1 MIANHGVKQ
10 ARVVSESENGGA
22 EFGRYAGIVYWMAW
36 FITEDNADAEDVLQR
51 TFLKADLNPV
61 SSRQSVTSILPLLQV
76 ALNESFAK
84 LRNRDASKLL
94 RLSLEA
100 GMVAS
105 FVPEEVVEWSNE
117 AEERY
122 SREEL
127 QKLVNDVIRNLTP
140 FSRVVFLLRDVAK
153 LQIEEIAELFHLSA
167 TSVKSHSLRS
177 RMQLREHL
185 NPYFMANVKEATRNG
200 KAIKSPDG
208 GH

>member
-22 EFGRYAGIVYWMAW
+22 EFARYAGIVYWMAW
-36 FITEDNADAEDVLQR
+36 FITEDNEDAEDVLQR

-61 SSRQSVTSILPLLQV
+61 SSQRSVISIVPLLQV
-76 ALNESFAK
+76 AVNESFAK
-84 LRNRDASKLL
+84 LRNRDANKLL
-94 RLSLEA
+94 RLRLEA
-100 GMVAS
+100 GIDAS
-105 FVPEEVVEWSNE
+105 FVPEEAVEWSDE

-122 SREEL
+122 SKKDL
-127 QKLVNDVIRNLTP
+127 QKLVHDAIRNLTP

-167 TSVKSHSLRS
+167 ASVKSHSLRS

-185 NPYFMANVKEATRNG
+185 NPYFMANVKKATRNG
-200 KAIKSPDG
+200 KASKSPHG